1 MQFDY
6 CLNTKACLSMFESD
20 SDSLEGILIISIK
33 Q

>member
-6 CLNTKACLSMFESD
+6 CLNTKACLSMLKSD
-20 SDSLEGILIISIK
+20 SDSLEGILIIFIK